1 MQFRVRTLAML
12 LAVACLGEQSAAWAQ
27 GTYPEHQIRYV
38 LHVAPGGATDVMAR
52 QLAIGLEKEFG
63 KSVIVENKPGGNGAT
78 QMVELTGAKPDGY
91 TIGAVTSSHIGA
103 FNQTLKR
110 YSIDSI
116 DWIVGLVEEPYLFV
130 VQKDS
135 PIKNMKDL
143 ADAIKAKPGFVVA
156 GFTRGSGSQF
166 AWEIY
171 AQSAGIPRKNVNW
184 VPYDSVAAA
193 VTAVLGKHGEVTVAY
208 LDLVKDHVTAGNLR
222 VIGTMTTKRMS
233 QLPNVPT
240 LGEQGFK
247 VDTTWQQF
255 RGVIGPK
262 GIPDA
267 VKRRIAEAVVKVM
280 ATPDMQR
287 YVKDASLVVNTMGPA
302 EFTAYAKSQD
312 ATTKQWMQQ
321 LEMTK

>member
-1 MQFRVRTLAML
+1 MQFSLRTLATV
-12 LAVACLGEQSAAWAQ
+12 LAVACLGGQSAAWAQ
-27 GTYPEHQIRYV
+27 VTYPERQIRYV
-38 LHVAPGGATDVMAR
+38 LHVSPGGATDVMAR
-52 QLAIGLEKEFG
+52 QLAAGLEKEFG

-78 QMVELTGAKPDGY
+78 QLVELTAAKPDGY

-110 YSIDSI
+110 YSVDSI
-116 DWIVGLVEEPYLFV
+116 DWIVELVEEPYMFV
-130 VQKDS
+130 VHKDS
-135 PIKNMKDL
+135 PIKTMTDL
-143 ADAIKAKPGFVVA
+143 AEAIKAKPGFVVS
-156 GFTRGSGSQF
+156 GFTRGAGSHF

-171 AQSAGIPRKNVNW
+171 AQAAGVPRKNVNW

-222 VIGTMTTKRMS
+222 VIGTMTAKRMP
-233 QLPNVPT
+233 QLPDVPT

-262 GIPDA
+262 GMPDEI
-267 VKRRIAEAVVKVM
+267 KRRIAEAVVKVM
-280 ATPDMQR
+280 ATPEMQK
-287 YVKDASLVVNTMGPA
+287 YVKGASLVVNTMGPA
-302 EFTAYAKSQD
+302 EFTAYAKAQD
-312 ATTKQWMQQ
+312 VTTKKWMQQ
-321 LEMTK
+321 LEITK